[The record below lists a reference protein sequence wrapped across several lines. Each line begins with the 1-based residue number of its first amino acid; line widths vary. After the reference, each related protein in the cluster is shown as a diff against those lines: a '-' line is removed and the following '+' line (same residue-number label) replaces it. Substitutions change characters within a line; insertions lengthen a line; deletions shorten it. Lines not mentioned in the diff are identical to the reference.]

1 MRQLSATVDALKR
14 DLINELNRTAT
25 LEQRLHVIEKTLPS
39 CPEGYIIWREICYKA
54 FNTPKSFSDAAA
66 TCRADGGT
74 LAMPRD
80 ADTNAF
86 LISLY
91 NSLRDDCPFW
101 FGLHDQNEEGTFE
114 WVDGSALGPYNSWG
128 QGRPDNLEDNQD
140 CVVYSGLKT
149 RKTSGTTKNATRR
162 FASYARL
169 LQAFNTVETFS
180 DAAATCRADGG
191 TLAMPRDADTN
202 AFLISLYN
210 SVRDDCPFWFGLHD
224 QREEGWFEWVD
235 GSALGPYNS
244 WGQGRPDNLEDNQDC
259 VVYSGL
265 KNEKDKWNDEECH
278 KTFCFICQAA
288 PERP

>member
-25 LEQRLHVIEKTLPS
+25 LEQRLHVIEKTLRKSS

-140 CVVYSGLKT
+140 CVVYSGLK
-149 RKTSGTTKNATRR
+149 
-162 FASYARL
+162 
-169 LQAFNTVETFS
+169 
-180 DAAATCRADGG
+180 
-191 TLAMPRDADTN
+191 
-202 AFLISLYN
+202 
-210 SVRDDCPFWFGLHD
+210 
-224 QREEGWFEWVD
+224 
-235 GSALGPYNS
+235 
-244 WGQGRPDNLEDNQDC
+244 
-259 VVYSGL
+259 
-265 KNEKDKWNDEECH
+265 NEKDKWNDEECH